1 MKTWKNAMVVIL
13 LACTLALSGLASAEE
28 MMAKKFNYS
37 GIETMLKDGT
47 ELVPLRQI
55 AESLGFKV
63 IWNGEARSVTL
74 TKMMM
79 EDQKMEDKD
88 LMEEKT
94 MKENMMALE
103 NTFVIQIDSKTIKVG
118 MIDGMLMF
126 APTILND
133 MTYVPKELIDTY
145 LVKESNTYKL
155 ASIPRNKWFGV
166 IFL

>member
-145 LVKESNTYKL
+145 LVK
-155 ASIPRNKWFGV
+155 
-166 IFL
+166 

>member
-1 MKTWKNAMVVIL
+1 MKTWKNAMVVTL
-13 LACTLALSGLASAEE
+13 LACTLALPGLASAEE

-47 ELVPLRQI
+47 ELVSLRQI

-145 LVKESNTYKL
+145 LVK
-155 ASIPRNKWFGV
+155 
-166 IFL
+166 